1 MNDAQLPATVDV
13 IENVDADMFAREIAP
28 CYRPVVMRGLVADW
42 PAVAAGR
49 AGPREM
55 AEYLTALDGGVP
67 TTVFSA
73 SPEAQGRF
81 FYAHD
86 MRGLNFGT
94 QKVSLSKLLDALIGL
109 VDDPAPPSLYAGAT
123 PTADSLSGFSQA
135 NVMPLATPGGEGRIW
150 VGNASRIA
158 THYDMWDNIA
168 CVVAGRRRFTLF
180 PPDQIGNLYV
190 GPVDRTP
197 AGQPVSMVDPLAPDL
212 DRYPRF
218 AAAIEHAAVA
228 DLEPGDAI
236 FVPAMWWHHVR
247 ASASLN
253 VLVNYWHGRSSEAS
267 PFAALMHA
275 TYAIR
280 ELPSAE
286 RASWRA
292 WFEHYA
298 FGDAAPDAVS
308 HLPEHAR
315 GVLGAP
321 SPARDEMIRAYI
333 VQALTKRR

>member
-1 MNDAQLPATVDV
+1 MNDVPEPGSVDIV
-13 IENVDADMFAREIAP
+13 DDVDAALFTREIAP
-28 CYRPVVMRGLVADW
+28 RYRPVVMRGLVADW

-49 AGPREM
+49 AGPRAM
-55 AEYLTALDGGVP
+55 AEYLTPLDNGVP

-73 SPEAQGRF
+73 PPDAEGRF
-81 FYAHD
+81 FYAAD

-94 QKVSLSKLLDALIGL
+94 QKVTLSRLLDALIGL
-109 VDDPAPPSLYAGAT
+109 ADDPAPPSLYAGAT
-123 PTADSLSGFSQA
+123 PTADSVAGFGRA
-135 NVMPLATPGGEGRIW
+135 NVMPLATPGGEARIW

-197 AGQPVSMVDPLAPDL
+197 AGQPVSMVDPIAPDL
-212 DRYPRF
+212 ARYPRF
-218 AAAIEHAAVA
+218 AAAMAHAVVA

-247 ASASLN
+247 ASAPLN
-253 VLVNYWHGRSSEAS
+253 VLVNYWHGRTAEAS

-275 TYAIR
+275 TYAVR

-298 FGDAAPDAVS
+298 FGDAARDAVA
-308 HLPEHAR
+308 HLPKHAQ

-321 SPARDEMIRAYI
+321 SPARDEMIKAYI